1 MTKPGL
7 QDSRVGLAIV
17 TIIFYLGIGK
27 AAGAFKEAVIAYRYG
42 VGDVVD
48 AFVFVT
54 NLYAWIPGLIF
65 SLLCSVVLPLLNR
78 LKASGESDRDFL
90 SEVIGFC
97 IVIGFA
103 LSWIGYAFAPLIA
116 NSIGANSGD
125 TGQTENFARSLAP
138 VVALSTVVAVLS
150 MILLGAGRHV
160 NTLLESLP
168 SLFTGALVM
177 AWSVT
182 SGESLIFGLI
192 AGLVAQVAMLF
203 VAVLRV
209 RAIPIPRLGFASN
222 AWAGLG
228 NAAAILVVGQLL
240 MSVVN
245 LVDQYMAIK
254 LGSGELSTFSY
265 ATRLLALLTGLGATA
280 VGRAVLPVV
289 STMVANGKH
298 LEATQCARLWAM
310 RVFWAG
316 VLASVFSWM
325 LADQIVTL
333 VFKRGAFSSENAIS
347 VAEIFRA
354 GLLQLPVYFTG
365 VVLVQL
371 LSSQARYRVIA
382 MVAVGNL
389 LVKLAGN
396 LALVEIFGTAGLMY
410 ATALMY
416 CTSATAFWFVTRR
429 RDL

>member
-1 MTKPGL
+1 
-7 QDSRVGLAIV
+7 
-17 TIIFYLGIGK
+17 
-27 AAGAFKEAVIAYRYG
+27 
-42 VGDVVD
+42 
-48 AFVFVT
+48 
-54 NLYAWIPGLIF
+54 
-65 SLLCSVVLPLLNR
+65 
-78 LKASGESDRDFL
+78 
-90 SEVIGFC
+90 
-97 IVIGFA
+97 
-103 LSWIGYAFAPLIA
+103 
-116 NSIGANSGD
+116 
-125 TGQTENFARSLAP
+125 
-138 VVALSTVVAVLS
+138 
-150 MILLGAGRHV
+150 
-160 NTLLESLP
+160 
-168 SLFTGALVM
+168 
-177 AWSVT
+177 
-182 SGESLIFGLI
+182 
-192 AGLVAQVAMLF
+192 
-203 VAVLRV
+203 
-209 RAIPIPRLGFASN
+209 
-222 AWAGLG
+222 
-228 NAAAILVVGQLL
+228 
-240 MSVVN
+240 
-245 LVDQYMAIK
+245 MAIK

-289 STMVANGKH
+289 STMVANGKD

-316 VLASVFSWM
+316 VLASILSWM

-429 RDL
+429 RAL

>member
-7 QDSRVGLAIV
+7 QDSRVGLAIA
-17 TIIFYLGIGK
+17 TIVFYLGIGK

-54 NLYAWIPGLIF
+54 NLYSWIPALIF

-78 LKASGESDRDFL
+78 LKVSGESDRDFL
-90 SEVIGFC
+90 SEVIGLC

-103 LSWIGYAFAPLIA
+103 LSWVGYVFAPLIA
-116 NSIGANSGD
+116 KSIGADSGD

-150 MILLGAGRHV
+150 MLLLGAGRHV

-168 SLFTGALVM
+168 SLFTGAVVM

-192 AGLVAQVAMLF
+192 AGLAAQAVMLF

-209 RAIPIPRLGFASN
+209 RAIPVPRFGFDSK

-228 NAAAILVVGQLL
+228 NAVGILVVGQLL

-245 LVDQYMAIK
+245 LVDQYMAIR

-289 STMVANGKH
+289 SAMVANGKH

-310 RVFWAG
+310 R
-316 VLASVFSWM
+316 
-325 LADQIVTL
+325 
-333 VFKRGAFSSENAIS
+333 
-347 VAEIFRA
+347 
-354 GLLQLPVYFTG
+354 
-365 VVLVQL
+365 
-371 LSSQARYRVIA
+371 
-382 MVAVGNL
+382 
-389 LVKLAGN
+389 
-396 LALVEIFGTAGLMY
+396 
-410 ATALMY
+410 
-416 CTSATAFWFVTRR
+416 
-429 RDL
+429 

>member
-27 AAGAFKEAVIAYRYG
+27 TAGAFKEAVIAYRYG

-78 LKASGESDRDFL
+78 IKVSGESDREFL
-90 SEVIGFC
+90 SEVIGLC

-116 NSIGANSGD
+116 NSIGADPGD
-125 TGQTENFARSLAP
+125 TGQTEIFARSLAP

-168 SLFTGALVM
+168 SLFTGAVVM
-177 AWSVT
+177 AWSWT
-182 SGESLIFGLI
+182 SGKSLIFGLI
-192 AGLVAQVAMLF
+192 AGLAAQAVMLF

-209 RAIPIPRLGFASN
+209 RSIPIPRLGFDSQ

-228 NAAAILVVGQLL
+228 NAAGILVVGQLL

-265 ATRLLALLTGLGATA
+265 A
-280 VGRAVLPVV
+280 VV
-289 STMVANGKH
+289 STMVANGKD

-316 VLASVFSWM
+316 VLASILSWM

-429 RDL
+429 RAL

>member
-1 MTKPGL
+1 MTKPGFE
-7 QDSRVGLAIV
+7 DSRVGLTIV

-27 AAGAFKEAVIAYRYG
+27 ASGAFKEAVIAYRYG

-54 NLYAWIPGLIF
+54 NLYFWIPGLIF
-65 SLLCSVVLPLLNR
+65 SLLCSIVLPLLNR
-78 LKASGESDRDFL
+78 LKVSGESDRDFL
-90 SEVIGFC
+90 SEIIGLC
-97 IVIGFA
+97 IAIGFA
-103 LSWIGYAFAPLIA
+103 LSWTGYAFSPLIT
-116 NSIGANSGD
+116 NSIGADAGD
-125 TGQTENFARSLAP
+125 AGQFEYFARSLAP
-138 VVALSTVVAVLS
+138 VVVLSTLAAVLS

-168 SLFTGALVM
+168 SFFTGAVVM

-192 AGLVAQVAMLF
+192 AGLVAQVFMLL
-203 VAVLRV
+203 VAVLRA
-209 RAIPIPRLGFASN
+209 RSIPMPRFGFDSK
-222 AWAGLG
+222 AWTGLG
-228 NAAAILVVGQLL
+228 NAAGILVVSQLL

-245 LVDQYMAIK
+245 LVDQYMAVK
-254 LGSGELSTFSY
+254 LGSGELSIFSY
-265 ATRLLALLTGLGATA
+265 ATRLLALLAGLGATA

-289 STMVANGKH
+289 STMVANGKN

-310 RVFWAG
+310 RVFWVG
-316 VLASVFSWM
+316 VLASFFSWM

-333 VFKRGAFSSENAIS
+333 VFKRGAFSAENVVS

-382 MVAVGNL
+382 LVAIGNL

-396 LALVEIFGTAGLMY
+396 LVLVEIFGAAGLMY

-429 RDL
+429 KAL